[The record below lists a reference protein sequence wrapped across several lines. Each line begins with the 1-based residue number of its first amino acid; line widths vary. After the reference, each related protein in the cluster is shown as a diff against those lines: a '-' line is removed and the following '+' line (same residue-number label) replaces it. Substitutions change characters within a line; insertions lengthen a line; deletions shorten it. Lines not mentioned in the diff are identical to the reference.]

1 MENYGAKIATLR
13 AKKNMTQAQLGGML
27 NVTSQA
33 VSKWE
38 NGLSE
43 PDLET
48 IKKICDIF
56 EISVNDFFETKP
68 KNAETAVTASQAQP
82 KTETKVVYA
91 YCEKCKK
98 PLFSTEE
105 YVVRRDGEIQHIF
118 CKNCNA
124 EITAQKHAQ
133 TKKNNRTEF
142 LRGIKWATVAAAI
155 ALVLGIIA
163 ILNCPAND
171 LPYAICGTIFIT
183 LGAFASVSQIIWCTF
198 LCDVFMFFLRSL
210 KFPGLIFTLDLDGIV
225 WFICVKLL
233 FAVIGF
239 IFSAGVFIIGLFVT
253 AAVGIVTFPFVLPKA
268 IKDSKNEK
276 ERTF

>member
-124 EITAQKHAQ
+124 EITAQKHAH

-239 IFSAGVFIIGLFVT
+239 IFSAAVFIIGLFVT

>member
-1 MENYGAKIATLR
+1 MENYGAKIAALR

-124 EITAQKHAQ
+124 AITAQKYAQ
-133 TKKNNRTEF
+133 TKKNNRAEF
-142 LRGIKWATVAAAI
+142 LKGIKWAAVAAAI

-163 ILNCPAND
+163 IFNCPAND
-171 LPYAICGTIFIT
+171 LPYAICGTIFVT
-183 LGAFASVSQIIWCTF
+183 LGAFASISQIIWCTF
-198 LCDVFMFFLRSL
+198 LCDVFTFFFRSL

-233 FAVIGF
+233 FAIVGF
-239 IFSAGVFIIGLFVT
+239 IFSALVFIIGLFVT

>member
-1 MENYGAKIATLR
+1 MENYGAKIASLR

-68 KNAETAVTASQAQP
+68 KTDEVAVAAPAQP
-82 KTETKVVYA
+82 ATEPKIVYA

-98 PLFSTEE
+98 PLYSTEE
-105 YVVRRDGEIQHIF
+105 YVVKRDGVIQHVF
-118 CKNCNA
+118 CKTCDA
-124 EITAQKHAQ
+124 DLTAQKRAQ

-163 ILNCPAND
+163 IVNCPADD
-171 LPYAICGTIFIT
+171 LPYAICGAIFII

-198 LCDVFMFFLRSL
+198 LCDVFTFFLRSL

-233 FAVIGF
+233 FAIVGF
-239 IFSAGVFIIGLFVT
+239 IFSAVVFIVGLFVT
-253 AAVGIVTFPFVLPKA
+253 AAVGIVSFPFVLPKA
-268 IKDSKNEK
+268 VKDSKNEK
-276 ERTF
+276 EATF

>member
-1 MENYGAKIATLR
+1 MENYGAKIAALR

-68 KNAETAVTASQAQP
+68 KTDEVAVAAPAQP
-82 KTETKVVYA
+82 ATEPKIVYA

-98 PLFSTEE
+98 PLYSTEE
-105 YVVRRDGEIQHIF
+105 YVVKRDGAIQHVF
-118 CKNCNA
+118 CKTCDANL
-124 EITAQKHAQ
+124 TAQKRAQ

-163 ILNCPAND
+163 IVNCPKDD
-171 LPYAICGTIFIT
+171 LPYAICGAIFIT

-198 LCDVFMFFLRSL
+198 LCDVFTFFFRSL

-233 FAVIGF
+233 FAIVGF
-239 IFSAGVFIIGLFVT
+239 IFSALVFIIGLFVT
-253 AAVGIVTFPFVLPKA
+253 AAVGIVSFPFVLPKA

-276 ERTF
+276 ESTF